1 VAGAHS
7 ALANAFGLTAKT
19 RAKKKPAE
27 YQPAMKEP
35 LKNGQDLNSRIL
47 AAQIFPLRCTRGHRH
62 LNNYLCD
69 RGLSEK
75 FQKKT
80 FF

>member
-7 ALANAFGLTAKT
+7 ALASTFGVTVK
-19 RAKKKPAE
+19 RVQKKPAE

-35 LKNGQDLNSRIL
+35 LKNGEDLNSRIL
-47 AAQIFPLRCTRGHRH
+47 AAQMFPLRCTRGHRH
-62 LNNYLCD
+62 LNNCLCD